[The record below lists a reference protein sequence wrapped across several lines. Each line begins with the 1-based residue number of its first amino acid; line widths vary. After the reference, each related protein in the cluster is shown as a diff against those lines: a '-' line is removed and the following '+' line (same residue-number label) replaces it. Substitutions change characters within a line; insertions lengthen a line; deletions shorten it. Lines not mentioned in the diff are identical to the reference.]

1 MYTKKSVLKHIIQKM
16 LKHKNVLE
24 IEKFKAK
31 NGFFSG
37 YLSSKKLGI
46 FLPVSNNF
54 QNKKIPGK
62 NYSVVQA
69 EGATLNTHID
79 MFQKIKIPLVIY
91 DFFKCLRR

>member
-31 NGFFSG
+31 KGFFSG

-46 FLPVSNNF
+46 F
-54 QNKKIPGK
+54 
-62 NYSVVQA
+62 
-69 EGATLNTHID
+69 
-79 MFQKIKIPLVIY
+79 
-91 DFFKCLRR
+91 